1 MTMLDDPT
9 RAWSAEE
16 LRARLSVC
24 RRCLDAGYDV
34 VGPPLADR
42 GPLPARI
49 FLLGQAP
56 AAVHSLDPT
65 TRPFSPGRHGQ
76 PSPLWKWLEQAGW
89 EEETFRSSTWMT
101 AITRCYPGPAPTG
114 SGDRR
119 PTAREQAL
127 CGPYWKRELEL
138 AQPEVII
145 TLGTMALHALGFRQA
160 RLREATG
167 QVYDVRLDGRKIPVI
182 PLPHPSGVS
191 RWLNEPE
198 HRALLER
205 GLEELSRLT
214 EHMMRRGDGSS
225 IFIRRGS

>member
-1 MTMLDDPT
+1 MQNEAVS
-9 RAWSAEE
+9 AWSAEE
-16 LRARLSVC
+16 LHAQLRSC
-24 RRCLDAGYDV
+24 CRCLDAGYYV

-42 GPLPARI
+42 GPLPAPL

-89 EEETFRSSTWMT
+89 EEEAFRSSTCMT

-127 CGPYWKRELEL
+127 CQSYWRRELEL
-138 AQPEVII
+138 AQPDVII
-145 TLGTMALHALGFRQA
+145 TLGTMALHALGFPGT
-160 RLREATG
+160 RLRDATG
-167 QVYDVRLDGRKIPVI
+167 QVYDVRLDGRTVPVI

-191 RWLNEPE
+191 RWLNESE
-198 HRALLER
+198 HRALLDR

-214 EHMMRRGDGSS
+214 EHVRKT
-225 IFIRRGS
+225 